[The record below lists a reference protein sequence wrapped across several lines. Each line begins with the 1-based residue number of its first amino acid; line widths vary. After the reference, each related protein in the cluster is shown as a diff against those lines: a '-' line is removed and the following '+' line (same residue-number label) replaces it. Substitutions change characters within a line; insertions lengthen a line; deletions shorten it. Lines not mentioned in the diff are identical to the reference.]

1 MIFADGPDAQ
11 DDVEGHRAFLD
22 ADAEEDTEGH
32 RYLTHKVDAGDEDD
46 VEGHVQPRRDIDV
59 ER

>member
-1 MIFADGPDAQ
+1 MSENTEEFIPSE
-11 DDVEGHRAFLD
+11 DVEGHRA
-22 ADAEEDTEGH
+22 AAVPEGEDVEGH
-32 RYLTHKVDAGDEDD
+32 RAAFLADEED

>member
-1 MIFADGPDAQ
+1 MSNNRNQ
-11 DDVEGHRAFLD
+11 DQPGTEPEDVEGHRAILID
-22 ADAEEDTEGH
+22 
-32 RYLTHKVDAGDEDD
+32 GDEDD